1 MDLEKAFQEACSQGN
16 IIGQFKFKRRKVEEA
31 LEEDQIV
38 VWDVH
43 RAADKRRA
51 CAFWVMPSRYELYTQ
66 ASWKMTFLFLVYVVL
81 QAPSSIARLVY
92 HFAQTAK
99 QNK

>member
-38 VWDVH
+38 V
-43 RAADKRRA
+43 
-51 CAFWVMPSRYELYTQ
+51 
-66 ASWKMTFLFLVYVVL
+66 
-81 QAPSSIARLVY
+81 
-92 HFAQTAK
+92 
-99 QNK
+99 